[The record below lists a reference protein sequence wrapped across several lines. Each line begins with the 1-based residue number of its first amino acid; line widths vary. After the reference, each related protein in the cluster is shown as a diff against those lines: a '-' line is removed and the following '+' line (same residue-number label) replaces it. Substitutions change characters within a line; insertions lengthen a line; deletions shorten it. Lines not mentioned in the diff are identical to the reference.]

1 MVFLCSTLMSTELSL
16 KSGWNLVGVDAP
28 LTLDEIKTQLGV
40 DNLLVIQGP
49 VKVYKKEHVDANLS
63 NLNDFTA
70 FEQKKGYWVKLEQNA
85 TLTYNLLEQH
95 QNSETLT
102 LKEGWNLISPSKKLS
117 LKALLN
123 KIGQDNLLVVQG
135 EDKTYQKRY
144 IDEGFSSANDLDTLE
159 LGKGYWVKVAQAKN
173 IELIFNIDKSA
184 IDNRGAVVLKDFILN
199 SITYTLKVFANTTP
213 TNETSTSTIALLGN
227 INGVS
232 TEALLKLNSN
242 YTSGTAFMV
251 KVYKAE
257 VEVGSSLEV
266 KYSSSAIDFG
276 NITFNEQQ
284 TAVDNTLD
292 DTTFGGVR
300 VFAEPLNSDEYGLE
314 QLTDVDFNLL
324 SNDNKQKVAVKI
336 LSTLF
341 AGMSGVERQ
350 SLIGSGKFISTIQAR
365 LAEYNSDIK
374 KAEQEIAQK
383 DYTSWN
389 EADGNREKI
398 LARLMHLNLGKEYLR
413 RWIAYVLTQNIL
425 FSPANSLET
434 VENSDIYGVYNRLV
448 RLMDDDYSMRMI
460 SYLQMTSEENWRR
473 FRSPEDNGREM
484 LEIFTLDFN
493 DADVPK
499 AAITLQNWRL
509 NRRDNELVI
518 GLVENDVPQNLFG
531 TTVTNGFDFYR
542 EMVKSSGFLKGV
554 TTRIVNQYFAQYTN
568 VEKKSVIDA
577 IVGSNPSRFED
588 ILLQIVFSKEYLL
601 NDSRVKMVE
610 ETAFYLAKSSAF
622 FDRRD
627 FYRYMRDGMDK
638 MHQSPLNYK
647 LGRDNI
653 VPTDTLSFAY
663 YYDFIR
669 RYLMN
674 DAKND
679 EYNDWDGG
687 WRFEFIAPTIAG
699 TDTIN
704 GLIDYIFETI
714 LARHATQEEL
724 DTIHNYA
731 VNEARGKYTDINSN
745 NHRLGIAQITMEYL
759 SRLSELYRFEKI
771 EE

>member
-1 MVFLCSTLMSTELSL
+1 MVLLCSTLMSTELPL
-16 KSGWNLVGVDAP
+16 KSGWNLVGIDAP
-28 LTLDEIKTQLGV
+28 LTLDEIKTQLGTN
-40 DNLLVIQGP
+40 NLLVIQGP
-49 VKVYKKEHVDANLS
+49 KKVYKKAHVDANLN

-70 FEQKKGYWVKLEQNA
+70 FEKNKGYWVKLEHNA
-85 TLTYNLLEQH
+85 TLTYTPVAQH

-102 LKEGWNLISPSKKLS
+102 LKEGWNLISPTKKLS

-123 KIGQDNLLVVQG
+123 KIGRENLLVVQG
-135 EDKTYQKRY
+135 EDRTYQKRY
-144 IDEGFSSANDLDTLE
+144 IDEGFSAANDLDILE
-159 LGKGYWVKVAQAKN
+159 LGKGYWVKVAQAKDV
-173 IELIFNIDKSA
+173 ELIFNVDKPA
-184 IDNRGAVVLKDFILN
+184 IDNRGVVVVKDFIVN

-213 TNETSTSTIALLGN
+213 TSETSTSTIALLGN
-227 INGVS
+227 INGVN
-232 TEALLKLNSN
+232 TGALLKLNSN
-242 YTSGTAFMV
+242 YTTGTAFVV
-251 KVYKAE
+251 KVYKADE
-257 VEVGSSLEV
+257 EVGSSLEV

-276 NITFNEQQ
+276 NITFNEKS
-284 TAVDNTLD
+284 TTIDNTLD

-300 VFAEPLNSDEYGLE
+300 VFAQPLSSDEYGLE
-314 QLTDVDFNLL
+314 QVSDADFNLL
-324 SNDNKQKVAVKI
+324 SSDNQQKVAVKI

-341 AGMSGVERQ
+341 AGMSGTERQ
-350 SLIGSGKFISTIQAR
+350 NLIGSGKFISTIQAR
-365 LAEYNSDIK
+365 LAEHNSDIK

-383 DYTSWN
+383 DYSWS
-389 EADGNREKI
+389 EADSNREKI
-398 LARLMHLNLGKEYLR
+398 LARLMHLGLGKEYLR

-499 AAITLQNWRL
+499 AAIALQNWRL

-542 EMVKSSGFLKGV
+542 EMVKSSAFLKGV
-554 TTRIVNQYFAQYTN
+554 MTRIVNQYFPQYTK
-568 VEKKSVIDA
+568 VQKKSVIDA
-577 IVGSNPSRFED
+577 IVGSNPTRFED
-588 ILLQIVFSKEYLL
+588 IFLQILFSKAYLL

-610 ETAFYLAKSSAF
+610 ETVFYLAKSSAF
-622 FDRRD
+622 FDKRG
-627 FYRYMRDGMDK
+627 FYRYMRDRMDK
-638 MHQSPLNYK
+638 MHQSSLNYK

-669 RYLMN
+669 RYMMN

-687 WRFEFIAPTIAG
+687 WRFEFIAPTIVG
-699 TDTIN
+699 TDSVD

-724 DTIHNYA
+724 DTIRNYA
-731 VNEARGKYTDINSN
+731 VNDARGKYSDMSIN
-745 NHRLGIAQITMEYL
+745 NHRLGVAQITMEYL